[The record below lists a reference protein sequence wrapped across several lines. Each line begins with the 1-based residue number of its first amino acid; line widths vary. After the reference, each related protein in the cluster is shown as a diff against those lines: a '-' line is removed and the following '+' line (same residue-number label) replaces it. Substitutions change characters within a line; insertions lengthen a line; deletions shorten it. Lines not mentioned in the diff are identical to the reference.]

1 MGAAAVRIRPWTP
14 ERARDALSY
23 CSPDC
28 SYEDWI
34 AFGQALHSEWPDETG
49 LDLWCEWSSFAD
61 SFPGR
66 KDLEAR
72 WRGFRSGGGRTMAF
86 VHGQAKAR
94 GWHDDARPVQIDPAE
109 AERRRVERAER
120 EAQVDAELQ
129 VERAAAAERA
139 AAIWG
144 AAEPA
149 VNHPYLDAKGI
160 LSHGTRVGRW
170 DVVDRATGEVKTLD
184 ERALLIPAQDFDGR
198 IWTLECILTEPLPD
212 GRNKLF
218 LRGGAKSG
226 HFFRIGDRP
235 VERHGRPI
243 FVVSEGFATGASIHE
258 CTRHQVIVCFDAGN
272 LAPVARELRVRH
284 PEAVI
289 LLAADNDQF
298 GARNSGMEA
307 ARKAA
312 AEVGGLVALPEFADL
327 DGNPTDFNDLHQRE
341 GAIAVIEQIVAGL
354 KSEPIVPEPAAAP
367 VAGDALLADF
377 EQAMDET
384 SAGGAGARGNEPADA
399 GKSLSVAT
407 VQRDQKRPVFGTP
420 IDLFNVSE
428 PPQVPLSVLPDSI
441 AAYAKDQS
449 ELLGSDP
456 SIVAVV
462 ALAAAA
468 AVIDDGVVLQPKR
481 RDPTWTESARLWVG
495 IVGDPSTKKSP
506 SISKAVRHI
515 KRLESR
521 LAEQNGA
528 AYGDWK
534 HRHEQ
539 WKEMKKASKGQD
551 VPPEPEQPPMRRLI
565 VEDTTVEALSEILK
579 DNPRGVLCLQDEL
592 TGWFAGMDAYR
603 GGGGKGANKDRA
615 HWLEIYNGGRRSI
628 DRVTR
633 GSIVVPNWSAC
644 MVGGIQ
650 PEMIRRIASGM
661 GNDGLLQRFMI
672 VVARAA
678 QKGIDRYPDHEAM
691 DRFAALFDH
700 LEGISPSQQPV
711 TMTEGAHQA
720 RERIEDLA
728 TRMSQAFDQPHLKAW
743 LGKWEGLFARL
754 VLTYHVIECAEAG
767 DYPNQRQV
775 RGETAEQVEQLM
787 CGVLLPHAVH
797 FYNEVIDSNDRQSNM
812 RQLARLILARG
823 MTVVTK
829 RDIHIYW
836 RASRKLQPWEV
847 KAVIDGLCGLD
858 WLCPDETSLDAAD
871 GKPKSWFV
879 NPAVHEAFAGH
890 AERERARR
898 DEVVATMRE
907 IKAAFATGHEAVEQ
921 GEAEAS

>member
-1 MGAAAVRIRPWTP
+1 MSVMAFQQDTP
-14 ERARDALSY
+14 ERVASALSILDAGDRELWVRMAFAVKDALGEAGR
-23 CSPDC
+23 DV
-28 SYEDWI
+28 W
-34 AFGQALHSEWPDETG
+34 
-49 LDLWCEWSSFAD
+49 LDWSSTAD
-61 SFPGR
+61 NFDERAALATWKSSKAGGAVRAGTLFF
-66 KDLEAR
+66 EAR
-72 WRGFRSGGGRTMAF
+72 
-86 VHGQAKAR
+86 QL
-94 GWHDDARPVQIDPAE
+94 GWHDDARPVQINPAE

-120 EAQVDAELQ
+120 DARAAAEL
-129 VERAAAAERA
+129 AAERA
-139 AAIWG
+139 EAAERANAIWNG
-144 AAEPA
+144 ASANVA
-149 VNHPYLDAKGI
+149 DHPYVMRKGG
-160 LSHGTRVGRW
+160 LGFGALVRRGPW
-170 DVVDRATGEVKTLD
+170 QQDGWPD
-184 ERALLIPAQDFDGR
+184 ALLTPIFDRDQRLMSIEAISAAGEKR
-198 IWTLECILTEPLPD
+198 S
-212 GRNKLF
+212 
-218 LRGGAKSG
+218 LRGGQKAGGFCAIGRFSDGAAKEVVVAEG
-226 HFFRIGDRP
+226 VATAAACADAT
-235 VERHGRPI
+235 GRPAVAA
-243 FVVSEGFATGASIHE
+243 FSK
-258 CTRHQVIVCFDAGN
+258 GN
-272 LAPVARELRVRH
+272 LR
-284 PEAVI
+284 
-289 LLAADNDQF
+289 
-298 GARNSGMEA
+298 
-307 ARKAA
+307 AA
-312 AEVGGLVALPEFADL
+312 AEAVRAIRPDVAIIIAADIGAEREARQAAAAVGGYVAVPAGVEGDGADFWDVWSQRGPDEAGLQLLSVLSGDPVAPEV
-327 DGNPTDFNDLHQRE
+327 E
-341 GAIAVIEQIVAGL
+341 GA
-354 KSEPIVPEPAAAP
+354 P
-367 VAGDALLADF
+367 AGDVLLADF
-377 EQAMDET
+377 EQAMDG
-384 SAGGAGARGNEPADA
+384 SAGARGNEHTDA
-399 GKSLSVAT
+399 GRSLSVAT
-407 VQRDQKRPVFGTP
+407 VRRDQKRPVFGTP

-428 PPQVPLSVLPDSI
+428 PPQVPLNVLPDSI
-441 AAYAKDQS
+441 AAYAADQS
-449 ELLGSDP
+449 ELLGADP
-456 SIVAVV
+456 SITALS

-468 AVIDDGVVLQPKR
+468 AVIDDGIVLQPKR

-528 AYGDWK
+528 TYGDWK
-534 HRHEQ
+534 YRHDQ
-539 WKEMKKASKGQD
+539 WKEAKKAAKGQD

-592 TGWFAGMDAYR
+592 TGWFASMDAYK
-603 GGGGKGANKDRA
+603 GGGSKGANKDRA

-633 GSIVVPNWSAC
+633 GSLVVPNWSAC
-644 MVGGIQ
+644 MIGGIQ
-650 PEMIRRIASGM
+650 PEMMRRIASGM

-672 VVARAA
+672 IVARPAR
-678 QKGIDRYPDHEAM
+678 KGVDRAPDRDAM

-711 TMTEGAHQA
+711 TMTEQAHQA

-754 VLTYHVIECAEAG
+754 VLTYHVVECAEAEV
-767 DYPNQRQV
+767 YPNQRQV

-787 CGVLLPHAVH
+787 CGVLLRHAIY
-797 FYNEVIDSNDRQSNM
+797 FYNEVVDSNDRQSNM

-858 WLCPDETSLDAAD
+858 WLSPDETSLDAAD

-907 IKAAFATGHEAVEQ
+907 INAAFALGRGAVEH
-921 GEAEAS
+921 GEETAS

>member
-1 MGAAAVRIRPWTP
+1 MGAALKIKPWTP
-14 ERARDALSY
+14 ERARSALAHMD
-23 CSPDC
+23 PDC
-28 SYEDWI
+28 GNDEWVKP
-34 AFGQALHSEWPDETG
+34 GMALKTEFPDEAG
-49 LDLWCEWSSFAD
+49 FEIWHDWSAQGRSYRSEAD
-61 SFPGR
+61 CR
-66 KDLEAR
+66 TR
-72 WRGFRSGGGRTMAF
+72 WKGFRPGGGITMAY
-86 VHGQAKAR
+86 VHAAATAN
-94 GWHDDARPVQIDPAE
+94 GWRDDSRPVRLDPAE
-109 AERRRVERAER
+109 AERRRAEHAER
-120 EAQVDAELQ
+120 EARTAAELEA
-129 VERAAAAERA
+129 EREEAAERA
-139 AAIWG
+139 SAIWN

-149 VNHPYLDAKGI
+149 TDHLYLRTKGVKP
-160 LSHGTRVGRW
+160 HGTRIGRW
-170 DVVDRATGEVKTLD
+170 DIVDRMTGEIRTLD
-184 ERALLIPAQDFDGR
+184 EQALLIPARDFDER
-198 IWTLECILTEPLPD
+198 ICTLEAILSQKLPD

-226 HFFRIGDRP
+226 RFFRIGEAP
-235 VERHGRPI
+235 VEWRGRQI
-243 FVVSEGFATGASIHE
+243 FVLAEGFATGASIHE

-284 PEAVI
+284 PGAVI

-298 GARNSGMEA
+298 GARNAGMEA

-312 AEVGGLVALPEFADL
+312 AEVGGLVAAPEFADL
-327 DGNPTDFNDLHQRE
+327 DGNPTDFNDLHLRE
-341 GAIAVIEQIVAGL
+341 GAVAVIEQIVAGL
-354 KSEPIVPEPAAAP
+354 RSEPIVPEPAGAP
-367 VAGDALLADF
+367 VAGDALLDDF
-377 EQAMDET
+377 DAALAEA
-384 SAGGAGARGNEPADA
+384 SGGGSDSHGNEPAGA
-399 GKSLSVAT
+399 GKPWSVAT
-407 VQRDQKRPVFGTP
+407 VQRDQKQPAFGVP
-420 IDLFNVSE
+420 IDLFNVAE
-428 PPQVPLSVLPDSI
+428 PPQLPMNVLPDSI

-449 ELLGSDP
+449 ELLGADP
-456 SIVAVV
+456 SIIAMS

-468 AVIDDGVVLQPKR
+468 AVIDDGIVLQPKR

-506 SISKAVRHI
+506 SISKATRHI

-539 WKEMKKASKGQD
+539 WKDLKKTSKGQD

-592 TGWFAGMDAYR
+592 TGWFGGMDAYR

-633 GSIVVPNWSAC
+633 GSTVVPNWSAC

-650 PEMIRRIASGM
+650 PEMMRRIASGM
-661 GNDGLLQRFMI
+661 GGDGLLQRFMI
-672 VVARAA
+672 VVARPA
-678 QKGIDRYPDHEAM
+678 QKGEDRAPDREAM

-700 LEGISPSQQPV
+700 LEGISPSEQPV
-711 TMTEGAHQA
+711 TMTEQAHQA

-728 TRMSQAFDQPHLKAW
+728 VRMSQAFDQPHLKAW

-754 VLTYHVIECAEAG
+754 VLAYHVIECAEEG
-767 DYPNQRQV
+767 VYPNTKRV
-775 RGETAEQVEQLM
+775 RGETAEKVEQLM
-787 CGVLLPHAVH
+787 CGVLLQHAIY
-797 FYNEVIDSNDRQSNM
+797 FYNEIVDSNDRQSNM

-823 MTVVTK
+823 MNVVTK
-829 RDIHIYW
+829 RDLHNYW

-858 WLCPDETSLDAAD
+858 WLSPDETSLDAAD
-871 GKPKSWFV
+871 GKPKTWFV

-907 IKAAFATGHEAVEQ
+907 IKAAFASGREAVEQ
-921 GEAEAS
+921 GEEGAS